1 MTATRVITEHDEL
14 GGIGE
19 LTHEQLEQFVAT
31 TQFVIVSGT
40 VGFSSGSRKIVA
52 SNGIIVT
59 DNGPGQNLT
68 FSLDEDYVTS
78 LANGINF
85 VDNETPSGVVDG
97 INLTFSLQFSPNPTA
112 SLHLFLNGLLQE
124 GEGYNYILSGN
135 VVSFSNDNVPMQN
148 DRLKATY
155 RY

>member
-40 VGFSSGSRKIVA
+40 VGFSSGSRRIVA

-68 FSLDEDYVTS
+68 FSLDEDYITS

-85 VDNETPSGVVDG
+85 VDNEIPSGTIDG
-97 INLTFSLQFSPNPTA
+97 INTIFNLQFSPSPPE
-112 SLHLFLNGLLQE
+112 SLHLFLNGLLQDA
-124 GEGYNYILSGN
+124 GGYNYVLSGS
-135 VVSFSNDNVPMQN
+135 VVSFVVDNIPLQN
-148 DRLKATY
+148 DRIKATY